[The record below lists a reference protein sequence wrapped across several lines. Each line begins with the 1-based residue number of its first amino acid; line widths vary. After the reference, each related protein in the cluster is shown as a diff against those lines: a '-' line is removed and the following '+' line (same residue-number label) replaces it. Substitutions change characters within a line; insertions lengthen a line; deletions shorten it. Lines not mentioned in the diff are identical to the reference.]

1 MGTRQGRWVLLATIA
16 GSSVAQ
22 LDGTVVNVA
31 LAAIGRDLDA
41 GFTALQWVVNAYTLT
56 LASLILLG
64 GVLGDLYGR
73 RKVFLVGVVWF
84 ALASALCALAPS
96 EGVLV
101 AARALQG
108 VGGALLTPG
117 SLALISASFAPGDR
131 ARAVGAWSGLG
142 AIAGAI
148 GPFLGGWLVGI
159 DWRWV
164 FLINLPIAAV
174 IVVVT
179 LRHVPESS
187 DTEVAVGTGRV
198 DRWGTVCVV
207 AALSGITYALT
218 EAGRTGW
225 QPSLVGIGLLG
236 LAAGVA
242 FVLVERRTAQPL
254 VRLDMFTN
262 RVFTAT
268 NVVTVF
274 VYAAL
279 SVYFFLIVL
288 QLQVVSGWSPLASG
302 TAVLPVTVCMLL
314 LSARA
319 GGLAQRVGPRPLMT
333 LGCLLAGAGFVTA
346 LRIGPETSF
355 LADVLPSV
363 LLLGLGL
370 SCAVAPLTAAVLA
383 AAPDHLAGAASG
395 INNATARSAGL
406 LAIAV
411 VPALAGLSGAGVD
424 DAVAL
429 DRGFV
434 VAMLIGAGLLG
445 VGAAVSWFGLGRAGG
460 RPLA

>member
-84 ALASALCALAPS
+84 ALASGLCALAPS

-117 SLALISASFAPGDR
+117 SLAIISASFAPGDR

-198 DRWGTVCVV
+198 DLWGTVCVV

-346 LRIGPETSF
+346 LRIGPDASF

-429 DRGFV
+429 GRGFV